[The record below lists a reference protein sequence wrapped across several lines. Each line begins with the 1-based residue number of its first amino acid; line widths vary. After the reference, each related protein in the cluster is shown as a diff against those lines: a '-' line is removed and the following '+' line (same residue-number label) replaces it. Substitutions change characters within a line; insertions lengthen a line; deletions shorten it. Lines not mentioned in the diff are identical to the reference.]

1 MLKQYQSFIF
11 DSYAF
16 DRENAEITLR
26 YTLDGSTPPTLPAG
40 RLTTGDKIEFVEKI
54 SLPRRGIHIRHLP
67 RGLLDRALF
76 ALHLIGGVSYYK
88 TCCPKKIIVRSG
100 TLTESQAQFWNEVY
114 ESGLGEFFYKN
125 NIDFRNLIHFPVSAK
140 EPPAVLPFTPV
151 GDRVLVP
158 MGGGKDSI
166 VTLELLRRS
175 GLHCTMFRMGPHP
188 LIKELVPK
196 TTLPLLQTERTLAP
210 TLFTLNTEGALNG
223 HIPITAYLSFLTV
236 VTALLYEFRTVVMSN
251 ERSANVGSLLFHGKE
266 INHQWSKSLAFERL
280 FQEYLR
286 TFITPDLQYFSLLR
300 PWSEL
305 RIAHTFSHFQ
315 QYFDCT
321 TSCNTNWKISS
332 RGNESPSSRRPA
344 SLQGTK
350 SGGAMQRVRAANSA
364 AWCGQCPKC
373 AFTFALYAAF
383 LSREKVIQIF
393 KKNLFEDQSL
403 LQTYMALLGIEGV
416 KPFECVGTPE
426 ETKAA
431 FLLIRER
438 GEFNDTSVMQ
448 LFFERELPHI
458 TDTAKSI
465 RDALEPT
472 IDHAIPPTFATV
484 LSESPS

>member
-1 MLKQYQSFIF
+1 MRLAPALNHPYYRTNVKPYKTFIF

-26 YTLDGSTPPTLPAG
+26 YTLD
-40 RLTTGDKIEFVEKI
+40 DEVEFIEKI
-54 SLPRRGIHIRHLP
+54 SLPRRGIHVRNLP
-67 RGLLDRALF
+67 HGLLDRALF
-76 ALHLIGGVSYYK
+76 ALHLIGGISYYK
-88 TCCPKKIIVRSG
+88 TCCPKEIVIRSG
-100 TLTESQAQFWNEVY
+100 ALTEKQARFWNEVY
-114 ESGLGEFFYKN
+114 ENGLGEFFYKN

-140 EPPAVLPFTPV
+140 EPTTELLFAPH

-158 MGGGKDSI
+158 IGGGKDSV

-175 GLHCTMFRMGPHP
+175 GLHCHMFRMGPHP
-188 LIKELVPK
+188 LIKKLAQK
-196 TTLPLLQTERTLAP
+196 TDLPLLHIERTLSPA
-210 TLFTLNTEGALNG
+210 LFTLNTEGALNG
-223 HIPITAYLSFLTV
+223 HIPITAYLFFITV

-280 FQEYLR
+280 SQEYLR
-286 TFITPDLQYFSLLR
+286 TFITSDLQYFSLLR

-305 RIAHTFSHFQ
+305 RIAHVFSHFP

-321 TSCNTNWKISS
+321 TSCNRNWKITKPLTITLS
-332 RGNESPSSRRPA
+332 RGERGKPA
-344 SLQGTK
+344 TNL
-350 SGGAMQRVRAANSA
+350 
-364 AWCGQCPKC
+364 WCCSCAKC

-383 LSREKVIQIF
+383 LPKEKILSIF
-393 KKNLFEDQSL
+393 QKNLFEDQTL
-403 LQTYMALLGIEGV
+403 LPTYMALLGTEGV
-416 KPFECVGTPE
+416 KPFECVGTTE

-431 FLLIRER
+431 FLLARER
-438 GEFNDTSVMQ
+438 GEFNDTPAMQ

-472 IDHAIPPTFATV
+472 VDHAIPPAFSTV
-484 LSESPS
+484 LSELPTEQ